1 MHLHRNCGNVLFH
14 FKILKGISPPDVS
27 VSVNVEITSR
37 ISLGLT
43 DWKEKVY
50 TIMYLLLM
58 FFMLRRLSYLV
69 TILLIGSGFV

>member
-37 ISLGLT
+37 ISLGVT
-43 DWKEKVY
+43 DWKEKV
-50 TIMYLLLM
+50 
-58 FFMLRRLSYLV
+58 
-69 TILLIGSGFV
+69 